1 MLLEV
6 EGVSKRF
13 GGLTAVSEV
22 SFAVSEGQVV
32 GLIGPNG
39 AGKTTLF
46 NLIAGALRPSAG
58 VIRFAGLDI
67 SGQKPYKICRHGLC
81 RTFQIV
87 KPFGNLSVID
97 NVVIGAFTRVRDRR
111 EAYEAAETIVEA
123 TGLARWRDSITHALP
138 IGVRKR
144 VEVARSLATQ
154 PRMILLD
161 EVMNGL
167 NPTELR
173 EMMDLIQRLNS
184 GGLTILLIEHVM
196 AAVMSLCQRIVV
208 VHHGEKIADAAPE
221 AVARDPRVIEAY
233 LGEEYLIQ

>member
-6 EGVSKRF
+6 ERVSKRF

-22 SFAVSEGQVV
+22 SFAVAEGQVV

-46 NLIAGALRPSAG
+46 NVIAGVLRPSSG
-58 VIRFAGLDI
+58 SIRFAGREI
-67 SGQKPYKICRHGLC
+67 SGLRPYRICRAGLC

-87 KPFGNLSVID
+87 KPFRNLTVLE
-97 NVVIGAFTRVRDRR
+97 NVVVGAFTRVRERR
-111 EAYEAAETIVEA
+111 AAYADALKIVEA
-123 TGLARWRDSITHALP
+123 TGLARWADSLAQALP
-138 IGVRKR
+138 IGLRKR
-144 VEVARSLATQ
+144 VEVARALATR

-173 EMMDLIQRLNS
+173 EMMDLIRRLNS
-184 GGLTILLIEHVM
+184 SGLTVLLIEHVM
-196 AAVMSLCQRIVV
+196 AAVMDLCQRIVV
-208 VHHGEKIADAAPE
+208 VHHGEKIADGSPE
-221 AVARDPRVIEAY
+221 AVTRDPRVVEAY
-233 LGEEYLIQ
+233 LGEDYLMR

>member
-6 EGVSKRF
+6 EAVSKRF

-22 SFAVSEGQVV
+22 SFTVGEGQVV

-46 NLIAGALRPSAG
+46 NVIAGALRPSSG
-58 VIRFAGLDI
+58 RIRFAGVDI
-67 SGQKPYKICRHGLC
+67 SGQRPYQVCRQGLC

-87 KPFGNLSVID
+87 KPFRTLSVID
-97 NVVIGAFTRVRDRR
+97 NVVVGAFTRVRDRR
-111 EAYEAAETIVEA
+111 SAYEEAEKIVAA
-123 TGLARWRDSITHALP
+123 TGLGRWRDSAAQALP
-138 IGVRKR
+138 IGLRKR
-144 VEVARSLATQ
+144 VEVARALATG

-173 EMMDLIQRLNS
+173 DMMSLIRQLNS
-184 GGLTILLIEHVM
+184 AGLTVLLIEHVM
-196 AAVMSLCQRIVV
+196 AAVMDLCQRIVV
-208 VHHGEKIADAAPE
+208 VHHGEKIADGTPE
-221 AVARDPRVIEAY
+221 AVTRDARVVEAY
-233 LGEEYLIQ
+233 LGEDYLLR